1 MAEVELPNPHELE
14 EIREK
19 AFTRRVAMVTAIF
32 AVFLAIAS
40 LGGTYNMKEMLM
52 AQQQASNQWS
62 FYQAKV
68 IREHLYRSQMMLL
81 ETMLLDRGVS
91 MKAETRG
98 RVEGMI
104 KTMAVEEKRYN
115 EEKKEIEKEAKKLEH
130 ERDLHRAKDPFFEFG
145 EVLLQIA
152 IVMSTIAILTHS
164 ARVFSFAV
172 GSAVLGA
179 LFALNGFFMILHLP
193 LFH

>member
-14 EIREK
+14 EIKEK
-19 AFTRRVAMVTAIF
+19 AFTRRVAMITAVF
-32 AVFLAIAS
+32 AVLLAIAS

-62 FYQAKV
+62 YYQAKV
-68 IREHLYRSQMMLL
+68 IREHLYRSQSMLL
-81 ETMLLDRGVS
+81 ETMLLDRGTT
-91 MKAETRG
+91 MKAEAKE

-104 KTMAVEEKRYN
+104 KTMKEEEKRYN
-115 EEKKEIEKEAKKLEH
+115 QEKKEIEQEAKKLEDK
-130 ERDLHRAKDPFFEFG
+130 RDLHRAKDPFFEFG

-164 ARVFSFAV
+164 AKIFSFAV

-193 LFH
+193 LLH

>member
-1 MAEVELPNPHELE
+1 MAEVELPNPHELG
-14 EIREK
+14 EIKEK
-19 AFTRRVAMVTAIF
+19 AFTRRVAMITAVF
-32 AVFLAIAS
+32 AVVLAIAS

-62 FYQAKV
+62 YYQAKV
-68 IREHLYRSQMMLL
+68 IREHLYRSQSMLL
-81 ETMLLDRGVS
+81 ETMLLDRGTT
-91 MKAETRG
+91 MKAEAKE

-104 KTMAVEEKRYN
+104 KTMGAEEKRYN
-115 EEKKEIEKEAKKLEH
+115 EEKKEIEKEAKKLENQ
-130 ERDLHRAKDPFFEFG
+130 RDLHRAKDPFFEFG

-164 ARVFSFAV
+164 ARVFSFAL
-172 GSAVLGA
+172 GSAILGA
-179 LFALNGFFMILHLP
+179 LFALNGFFMIVQVP

>member
-14 EIREK
+14 EIKEK
-19 AFTRRVAMVTAIF
+19 AFTRKVAMVTAVF
-32 AVFLAIAS
+32 AVVLAIAS

-62 FYQAKV
+62 YYQAKV

-81 ETMLLDRGVS
+81 ETMLLDRGAS
-91 MKAETRG
+91 MKTEARE

-104 KTMAVEEKRYN
+104 KTMREEEKRYN
-115 EEKKEIEKEAKKLEH
+115 QEKKDIEKEAKKLEDK
-130 ERDLHRAKDPFFEFG
+130 RDLHRAKDPFFEFG

-164 ARVFSFAV
+164 AAIFSFAV
-172 GSAVLGA
+172 GASLLGA
-179 LFALNGFFMILHLP
+179 LFALNGFLMIFRLP

>member
-14 EIREK
+14 EIKEK
-19 AFTRRVAMVTAIF
+19 AFTRRVAMVTAVF
-32 AVFLAIAS
+32 AVVLAIAS

-81 ETMLLDRGVS
+81 ETMLLDRGAA
-91 MKAETRG
+91 MKAEARE

-104 KTMAVEEKRYN
+104 KTMREEEKRYN
-115 EEKKEIEKEAKKLEH
+115 QEKKEIEKEAKKLESM
-130 ERDLHRAKDPFFEFG
+130 RDLHRAKDPFFEFG

-152 IVMSTIAILTHS
+152 IVMSTIAILAHS
-164 ARVFSFAV
+164 SRVFSFAV
-172 GSAVLGA
+172 GSAILGA
-179 LFALNGFFMILHLP
+179 LFALNGFFMILRLP